1 MEGAKPL
8 PTIMRNLNKQVRVFL
23 KSDLCYEGT
32 MVECDN
38 YMNLVIDHAVEYMGD
53 SKTAGYQRVLI
64 RGNNVLYLVL
74 LGK

>member
-8 PTIMRNLNKQVRVFL
+8 PTIMRNLNKPVKVFL

-38 YMNLVIDHAVEYMGD
+38 YMNLVIDHVVEYIGD
-53 SKTAGYQRVLI
+53 NKTAGYQRVLI

-74 LGK
+74 MDK